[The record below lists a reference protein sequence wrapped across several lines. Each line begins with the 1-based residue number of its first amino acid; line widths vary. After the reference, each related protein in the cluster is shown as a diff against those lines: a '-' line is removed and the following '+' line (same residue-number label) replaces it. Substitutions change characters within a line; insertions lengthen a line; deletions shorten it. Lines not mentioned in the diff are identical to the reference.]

1 MSSRS
6 QCRGIQRHR
15 YIPSQSIC
23 EGTWRYV
30 IFVCQNL
37 FNQRFR
43 CSPSRDLLKTFFAL
57 NPRAHGKQSRQF
69 ASSNM
74 MKKNNSV
81 HIRVPINSSKIT
93 NQRLLFVVFI
103 RTPPKNMQKIFR
115 LLLWYFCT
123 NSVKMLAMKPVLW
136 SSYRL
141 DFFLN
146 LLVMLLF
153 QETFPSSRFIYA
165 LNTNFEGTSKL
176 TMSAFGF
183 DLIFLRFFH
192 ALSKELI
199 AMECFDVVIFSSL
212 SLSRRS
218 KASIR
223 TKFKPNYT
231 GLHYEKTMSL
241 ALPGR
246 IHQCNQFHPDWAST
260 KTHLVEV
267 QTVGIDTR

>member
-1 MSSRS
+1 
-6 QCRGIQRHR
+6 
-15 YIPSQSIC
+15 
-23 EGTWRYV
+23 
-30 IFVCQNL
+30 
-37 FNQRFR
+37 
-43 CSPSRDLLKTFFAL
+43 
-57 NPRAHGKQSRQF
+57 
-69 ASSNM
+69 
-74 MKKNNSV
+74 
-81 HIRVPINSSKIT
+81 
-93 NQRLLFVVFI
+93 
-103 RTPPKNMQKIFR
+103 MQKIFQ

-123 NSVKMLAMKPVLW
+123 NSVKMLAMEPGLW
-136 SSYRL
+136 SSYYGI
-141 DFFLN
+141 FFEFVSN
-146 LLVMLLF
+146 VTISRNISKFTIYLF
-153 QETFPSSRFIYA
+153 NYA
-165 LNTNFEGTSKL
+165 MNTNFEGTSKL

-246 IHQCNQFHPDWAST
+246 IHQCST
-260 KTHLVEV
+260 LLSK
-267 QTVGIDTR
+267 

>member
-1 MSSRS
+1 
-6 QCRGIQRHR
+6 
-15 YIPSQSIC
+15 
-23 EGTWRYV
+23 
-30 IFVCQNL
+30 
-37 FNQRFR
+37 
-43 CSPSRDLLKTFFAL
+43 
-57 NPRAHGKQSRQF
+57 
-69 ASSNM
+69 

-81 HIRVPINSSKIT
+81 HIQVPINSSKIT

-115 LLLWYFCT
+115 LLLYELCQ
-123 NSVKMLAMKPVLW
+123 NALW
-136 SSYRL
+136 RSYYWI
-141 DFFLN
+141 F
-146 LLVMLLF
+146 LVMLLF

-192 ALSKELI
+192 ALSKEII

-241 ALPGR
+241 ARVYRAGFTSADK
-246 IHQCNQFHPDWAST
+246 IGCNIFPVRMICAELWCQIVWEHFPQLCVKFQPLRGNW
-260 KTHLVEV
+260 V
-267 QTVGIDTR
+267 ICF

>member
-1 MSSRS
+1 
-6 QCRGIQRHR
+6 
-15 YIPSQSIC
+15 
-23 EGTWRYV
+23 
-30 IFVCQNL
+30 
-37 FNQRFR
+37 
-43 CSPSRDLLKTFFAL
+43 
-57 NPRAHGKQSRQF
+57 
-69 ASSNM
+69 
-74 MKKNNSV
+74 
-81 HIRVPINSSKIT
+81 
-93 NQRLLFVVFI
+93 
-103 RTPPKNMQKIFR
+103 MQKIFR
-115 LLLWYFCT
+115 LLLWYFYT
-123 NSVKMLAMKPVLW
+123 NSVKMLTMEPVLW
-136 SSYRL
+136 RSYYWI
-141 DFFLN
+141 F
-146 LLVMLLF
+146 LVMLLF

-192 ALSKELI
+192 ALSKEII

-246 IHQCNQFHPDWAST
+246 IHQ
-260 KTHLVEV
+260 
-267 QTVGIDTR
+267 

>member
-1 MSSRS
+1 MSYS
-6 QCRGIQRHR
+6 
-15 YIPSQSIC
+15 
-23 EGTWRYV
+23 
-30 IFVCQNL
+30 
-37 FNQRFR
+37 
-43 CSPSRDLLKTFFAL
+43 
-57 NPRAHGKQSRQF
+57 
-69 ASSNM
+69 
-74 MKKNNSV
+74 SV
-81 HIRVPINSSKIT
+81 HHQKYAEDLPFGNFPQTLSKCLQWNQYFGVINIG
-93 NQRLLFVVFI
+93 I
-103 RTPPKNMQKIFR
+103 
-115 LLLWYFCT
+115 
-123 NSVKMLAMKPVLW
+123 
-136 SSYRL
+136 
-141 DFFLN
+141 FLN

-153 QETFPSSRFIYA
+153 QEIFPSSRFIYA
-165 LNTNFEGTSKL
+165 MNTNFEGTSKL

-246 IHQCNQFHPDWAST
+246 IHQCTPTCSFSA
-260 KTHLVEV
+260 
-267 QTVGIDTR
+267 

>member
-1 MSSRS
+1 M
-6 QCRGIQRHR
+6 
-15 YIPSQSIC
+15 
-23 EGTWRYV
+23 
-30 IFVCQNL
+30 
-37 FNQRFR
+37 
-43 CSPSRDLLKTFFAL
+43 

-115 LLLWYFCT
+115 LLLWYFYT
-123 NSVKMLAMKPVLW
+123 NSVKMLTMEPVLW
-136 SSYRL
+136 RSYYWI
-141 DFFLN
+141 F
-146 LLVMLLF
+146 LVMLLF

-192 ALSKELI
+192 ALSKEII

-218 KASIR
+218 KASMV
-223 TKFKPNYT
+223 
-231 GLHYEKTMSL
+231 E
-241 ALPGR
+241 
-246 IHQCNQFHPDWAST
+246 
-260 KTHLVEV
+260 LVV
-267 QTVGIDTR
+267 NGIKNECQDLRNHKEF